1 MHTLN
6 MSFQG
11 WLIEDFKLIEPSCI
25 VCQEKIAVNCK
36 EKFRKPNFKT
46 LE

>member
-1 MHTLN
+1 

-11 WLIEDFKLIEPSCI
+11 WLIEDFKLIKLSCI
-25 VCQEKIAVNCK
+25 VCQEKVTANCR